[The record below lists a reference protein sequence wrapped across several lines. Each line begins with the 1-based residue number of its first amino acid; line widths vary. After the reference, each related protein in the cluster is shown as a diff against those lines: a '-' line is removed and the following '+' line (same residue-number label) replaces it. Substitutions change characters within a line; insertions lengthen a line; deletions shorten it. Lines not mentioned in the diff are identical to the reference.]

1 MSLSIGAHVYKRL
14 SDSTELA
21 KLVTDKIY
29 AISTKTE
36 TSFPFVIYKRS
47 SLVPEYTKDRYGT
60 GDTVSVEVVVASDNY
75 LNSITIAEEVR
86 NALENKRGSYD
97 SFDVIDAKLMSADE
111 DFIEDTFIQCLVF
124 SCKLGLSA
132 ETIDTQSKDSGIWT
146 EKDIKKLSWNA
157 SSDNLFSA
165 DADANSYDKLFA
177 LFIAHKPI
185 TLNFGI
191 VANANENEMPVAGWT
206 LAPGS
211 YTGKAVITSLEANA
225 PDGDKA
231 TFSISFEGTGPL
243 KKETTVPASK

>member
-86 NALENKRGSYD
+86 KALENKRGSYD

-111 DFIEDTFIQCLVF
+111 DFIEDTYIQCLVF
-124 SCKLGLSA
+124 SFK
-132 ETIDTQSKDSGIWT
+132 T
-146 EKDIKKLSWNA
+146 E
-157 SSDNLFSA
+157 
-165 DADANSYDKLFA
+165 
-177 LFIAHKPI
+177 
-185 TLNFGI
+185 
-191 VANANENEMPVAGWT
+191 
-206 LAPGS
+206 
-211 YTGKAVITSLEANA
+211 
-225 PDGDKA
+225 
-231 TFSISFEGTGPL
+231 
-243 KKETTVPASK
+243 